1 MNEIIKSIKPIID
14 NSSFV
19 SIDDRAID
27 FFVDSI
33 TKEESEKSEFD
44 NMPAIPNPSEENYIG
59 LSIVYNSI
67 NFCYW
72 GNPKWTVNIDG
83 KNYDG
88 SYGLMQAMIKGLK
101 TGYNFLDPNYLAN
114 LASEDF
120 SAALKGNTE
129 ISLFNER
136 LNNLRKLGE
145 IINQKFDGSWT
156 NVLIKSKYDAIG
168 IVNVLVN
175 DFPEIYRDESLIDGN
190 VIKFYKRA
198 QLVSAY
204 IDHDLYKTG
213 AVSIKL
219 SNINKLTAFA
229 DYKVPQVL
237 RKLGILKYSQFLA
250 QKVDNMIL
258 IEKDSYEEIEIRAN
272 TIEAIERATIKA
284 KKRFPKINASRID
297 GIIWFR
303 GQRKSPDDKPYHR
316 TLTTA
321 Y

>member
-14 NSSFV
+14 NSSFI

-44 NMPAIPNPSEENYIG
+44 NAPAIPNPSEENYIG
-59 LSIVYNSI
+59 FAIVYNSL

-83 KNYDG
+83 KDYDG
-88 SYGLMQAMIKGLK
+88 SYGLVQAMIRGLK
-101 TGYNFLDPNYLAN
+101 NGYNFLDPNYLTN

-120 SAALKGNTE
+120 SAVLKGNTE
-129 ISLFNER
+129 IPLFNER
-136 LNNLRKLGE
+136 LNYLRKLGE
-145 IINQKFDGSWT
+145 IMNQKFNGSWF
-156 NVLIKSKYDAIG
+156 NVIKKGNYDAVE

-175 DFPEIYRDESLIDGN
+175 DFPEIYKDESLIDGN
-190 VIKFYKRA
+190 VVKFHKRA
-198 QLVSAY
+198 QIVCAY
-204 IDHDLYKTG
+204 IDHDLYKTR

-219 SNINKLTAFA
+219 SNIDQLTAFA
-229 DYKVPQVL
+229 DYKVPQAL
-237 RKLGILKYSQFLA
+237 RKLGILEYAQSLA
-250 QKVDNMIL
+250 DKIDNMVL
-258 IEKDSYEEIEIRAN
+258 IEKDSREEIEIRAN

-284 KKRFPKINASRID
+284 KKRFPEISASRID

-303 GQRKSPDDKPYHR
+303 GQKKSPDDKPYHR